1 MELRAD
7 LFRASVVECYA
18 TAQKVRTLEVRRAY
32 LELTQG
38 WRELAD
44 EIERLD
50 RNRPKHLREL
60 HVSTERG
67 RQRHPIEFDE
77 QHVSLHC
84 SNSRQPPMQV
94 IADFRQ

>member
-1 MELRAD
+1 MQLRAD
-7 LFRASVVECYA
+7 LFRASAAECYA
-18 TAQKVRTLEVRRAY
+18 TAQKIETLEVRRAY

-60 HVSTERG
+60 HTRCV
-67 RQRHPIEFDE
+67 
-77 QHVSLHC
+77 
-84 SNSRQPPMQV
+84 
-94 IADFRQ
+94 

>member
-1 MELRAD
+1 MQLRAD
-7 LFRASVVECYA
+7 LFRASAAECYA
-18 TAQKVRTLEVRRAY
+18 TAQKIETLEVRRAY

-60 HVSTERG
+60 QTRYV
-67 RQRHPIEFDE
+67 
-77 QHVSLHC
+77 
-84 SNSRQPPMQV
+84 
-94 IADFRQ
+94 

>member
-1 MELRAD
+1 MQLRAD
-7 LFRASVVECYA
+7 LFRASAAECYA
-18 TAQKVRTLEVRRAY
+18 TAQKIETLEVRQAY

-60 HVSTERG
+60 QTRYV
-67 RQRHPIEFDE
+67 
-77 QHVSLHC
+77 
-84 SNSRQPPMQV
+84 
-94 IADFRQ
+94 